1 VHGEKHNMLRLKS
14 KLLSLNASKPAHLH
28 TKVYSPQ
35 NCEELRIPFHI
46 AKTAKVVGSLA
57 QTQPPRTAD
66 PEDTRLLSG
75 VLVQNGF
82 NLSLMAPEDLKEYA
96 GLTTTTI
103 MCKQHLTLGAAG
115 IDLVKWALESTFGAI
130 EVVEVETHQNGKPEA
145 NGKSHDEEPADEEI
159 SMDDSCS
166 FLVMGCVTVRY
177 DSRRREVELEW
188 EGNMVNDGIADAVMC
203 VLLSVETS
211 PAAVKCM
218 PFSSLP
224 LSSHPALPNITI
236 QIPPPK
242 TPTTTLGTPRPTPTR
257 TSPPK
262 NASPASS

>member
-1 VHGEKHNMLRLKS
+1 MLRLKS
-14 KLLSLNASKPAHLH
+14 KLLSLNASKPAHLQ

-35 NCEELRIPFHI
+35 NCEELRIPFRI
-46 AKTAKVVGSLA
+46 AKTAKVVGTLA
-57 QTQPPRTAD
+57 QIQPPKTTD

-103 MCKQHLTLGAAG
+103 MCKQHLTLGVAG

-130 EVVEVETHQNGKPEA
+130 EEIEKPQAYQNGKMET
-145 NGKSHDEEPADEEI
+145 NGNKYDEEVADEEI
-159 SMDDSCS
+159 SDEDSCS
-166 FLVMGCVTVRY
+166 LLVMGCVTVRY
-177 DSRRREVELEW
+177 DSRRREIEMEW

-218 PFSSLP
+218 WPHMFDQYI
-224 LSSHPALPNITI
+224 A
-236 QIPPPK
+236 
-242 TPTTTLGTPRPTPTR
+242 
-257 TSPPK
+257 
-262 NASPASS
+262 